1 MIIEEG
7 LIAIGILALIAAIF
21 LLRGKAKT
29 SPTNQPA
36 VPKQAADKQ
45 AVAFA
50 DSRSARTQSAP
61 FSAPQVPF
69 PVSTDNQQPT
79 AFAEPSGLAKTQAP
93 FPVQQVPFPVSTAN
107 QQPTVF
113 ADPPGLAKAQTPFSA
128 PQVPFPVY
136 AANKPPVTFI
146 ESSGSTETLT
156 LEEIFFPEQE
166 QATIATPTPAP
177 ESQPLHTHVQKAEPD
192 QTQIPVALNEQ
203 LTVKPDK
210 DLSETQT
217 PSNTPSGVM
226 PLSPLNP
233 VSRSVSSSPSIE
245 QQMAELIADTWA
257 LQQQA
262 AEIGRRLN
270 YLSACI
276 QHSTASVS
284 HEHGPD
290 ANSKG

>member
-1 MIIEEG
+1 VIIEEG

-29 SPTNQPA
+29 SQTNQQA

-50 DSRSARTQSAP
+50 DSGSARTQSAP

-69 PVSTDNQQPT
+69 PVSAANQQPT

-93 FPVQQVPFPVSTAN
+93 FPVQQIPFPVSAAN
-107 QQPTVF
+107 QQPTAFVE
-113 ADPPGLAKAQTPFSA
+113 PSGLAKTQA
-128 PQVPFPVY
+128 PFPVY
-136 AANKPPVTFI
+136 AANKPPVTFV

-166 QATIATPTPAP
+166 QTTTVAQTPAP
-177 ESQPLHTHVQKAEPD
+177 ENQPIQIQVQKAEPD
-192 QTQIPVALNEQ
+192 QTQTPVALNEQ
-203 LTVKPDK
+203 LTIQPDK
-210 DLSETQT
+210 DLPETQT
-217 PSNTPSGVM
+217 LSNTPSGVM

-233 VSRSVSSSPSIE
+233 VSRSVSSSPSID

-262 AEIGRRLN
+262 AELGRRLN

-276 QHSTASVS
+276 QHSTASTS
-284 HEHGPD
+284 HEHEPD

>member
-7 LIAIGILALIAAIF
+7 LIAIGILALITAIF

-29 SPTNQPA
+29 SQTNQQA
-36 VPKQAADKQ
+36 VPKQAAHKQ

-50 DSRSARTQSAP
+50 DSGSARTQSAP

-69 PVSTDNQQPT
+69 PVSAANQQPT

-93 FPVQQVPFPVSTAN
+93 F
-107 QQPTVF
+107 
-113 ADPPGLAKAQTPFSA
+113 SA

-136 AANKPPVTFI
+136 ANQPPVTFV

-156 LEEIFFPEQE
+156 LEEIFFPVQEQE
-166 QATIATPTPAP
+166 QTTPVAPTPAQEIRP
-177 ESQPLHTHVQKAEPD
+177 IQTQVQKAEPD
-192 QTQIPVALNEQ
+192 QTHIPVALNEQ
-203 LTVKPDK
+203 LTVQPDK
-210 DLSETQT
+210 DLPETQML
-217 PSNTPSGVM
+217 SNTPSGVM
-226 PLSPLNP
+226 PLNP
-233 VSRSVSSSPSIE
+233 VSRSVSSSPSID

-262 AEIGRRLN
+262 AELGRRLN

-276 QHSTASVS
+276 QHSTASAS
-284 HEHGPD
+284 HEHEPD

>member
-1 MIIEEG
+1 VIIEEG
-7 LIAIGILALIAAIF
+7 LIAIGILALIAAIV

-29 SPTNQPA
+29 SPTNQQV
-36 VPKQAADKQ
+36 VPKQAADEQ

-50 DSRSARTQSAP
+50 EPSRSAKTQSAP

-69 PVSTDNQQPT
+69 PVSAANQQPS
-79 AFAEPSGLAKTQAP
+79 AFAESGLAKTQSP
-93 FPVQQVPFPVSTAN
+93 FPVQ
-107 QQPTVF
+107 
-113 ADPPGLAKAQTPFSA
+113 
-128 PQVPFPVY
+128 QVPFPVY
-136 AANKPPVTFI
+136 AANKPPGTFA

-166 QATIATPTPAP
+166 QEQTTTVAPTAAHEIRPIQTQA
-177 ESQPLHTHVQKAEPD
+177 QKAEPD

-203 LTVKPDK
+203 LTVKSDK
-210 DLSETQT
+210 GFPETQT
-217 PSNTPSGVM
+217 LSNTLSEVM

-233 VSRSVSSSPSIE
+233 VSRSVSSSPSID

-262 AEIGRRLN
+262 AELGRRLN

-276 QHSTASVS
+276 QHSTASTS
-284 HEHGPD
+284 HEHEPD

>member
-1 MIIEEG
+1 VIIEEG

-29 SPTNQPA
+29 SQTNQQA

-45 AVAFA
+45 VVAFA
-50 DSRSARTQSAP
+50 DSGSARTQSAP

-69 PVSTDNQQPT
+69 ANQQPTAFAEPSGLTKTQAPFPVQQVPFPVSAANQQPT

-93 FPVQQVPFPVSTAN
+93 FPVQQVPFPV
-107 QQPTVF
+107 
-113 ADPPGLAKAQTPFSA
+113 
-128 PQVPFPVY
+128 Y
-136 AANKPPVTFI
+136 AANKPPVAFV

-166 QATIATPTPAP
+166 QEQATPVAPIPAP
-177 ESQPLHTHVQKAEPD
+177 EIRPIQTQVQKAEPD
-192 QTQIPVALNEQ
+192 QTQIPVALNER
-203 LTVKPDK
+203 LTVQPDK
-210 DLSETQT
+210 DLPETQT
-217 PSNTPSGVM
+217 LSNTPSGVM

-233 VSRSVSSSPSIE
+233 VSRSVSSSPSID

-262 AEIGRRLN
+262 AELGRRLN

-276 QHSTASVS
+276 QHSTASAS
-284 HEHGPD
+284 QEHESD

>member
-29 SPTNQPA
+29 SQTNQQA

-50 DSRSARTQSAP
+50 DSGSARTQSAP

-69 PVSTDNQQPT
+69 ANQQPT

-93 FPVQQVPFPVSTAN
+93 F
-107 QQPTVF
+107 
-113 ADPPGLAKAQTPFSA
+113 SA

-136 AANKPPVTFI
+136 AANKPPVAFV

-166 QATIATPTPAP
+166 QEQATPVAPTPAP
-177 ESQPLHTHVQKAEPD
+177 EIRPIQTQVQKAEPD
-192 QTQIPVALNEQ
+192 QTQIPVALNER
-203 LTVKPDK
+203 LTVQPDK
-210 DLSETQT
+210 DLPETQT
-217 PSNTPSGVM
+217 LSNTPSGVM

-233 VSRSVSSSPSIE
+233 VSRSVSSSPSID

-262 AEIGRRLN
+262 AELGRRLN

-276 QHSTASVS
+276 QHSTASAS
-284 HEHGPD
+284 QEHESD

>member
-7 LIAIGILALIAAIF
+7 LIAIGILALIAAIV

-29 SPTNQPA
+29 SQTNQQA
-36 VPKQAADKQ
+36 MPKQAADKQ

-50 DSRSARTQSAP
+50 DSGSARTQSAP

-69 PVSTDNQQPT
+69 PVSAANQQPA

-93 FPVQQVPFPVSTAN
+93 FPIQQVPFPVSA
-107 QQPTVF
+107 
-113 ADPPGLAKAQTPFSA
+113 ALAEPSGSAKTQAPFSA
-128 PQVPFPVY
+128 PQVSFPVY
-136 AANKPPVTFI
+136 AANKPPGTFA

-166 QATIATPTPAP
+166 QTTTVAPTPAQ
-177 ESQPLHTHVQKAEPD
+177 EIQPIQTHVQKAEPD

-203 LTVKPDK
+203 LTVKSDK
-210 DLSETQT
+210 GFPETQT
-217 PSNTPSGVM
+217 LSNTPSEVM
-226 PLSPLNP
+226 PLSSLNP
-233 VSRSVSSSPSIE
+233 VSRSVSSSPSID

-262 AEIGRRLN
+262 AELGRRLN

-276 QHSTASVS
+276 QHSTASTS
-284 HEHGPD
+284 HEHEPD